1 MFPFLCQFDVFS
13 TIQTVIVSQ
22 GDVSDFHHLQGDLV
36 ILMPSETGMS
46 VFFSHHPRKNSSPN
60 YLLFFGKH

>member
-22 GDVSDFHHLQGDLV
+22 GNVSDFHHLQGDLV
-36 ILMPSETGMS
+36 ILMPSETRMS
-46 VFFSHHPRKNSSPN
+46 VFFSHHPP
-60 YLLFFGKH
+60 